1 MLELLSKCGGIQD
14 VGLGLS
20 WDSVTLAGEVSQRA
34 AVLARMGI
42 GRGSVV
48 AIAHS
53 GTARFFADLFAT
65 WSVGAAAAC
74 LDPALTA
81 GEIQNVV
88 NFANCAVLLLDG
100 GRVVD
105 GISVPVVEF

>member
-1 MLELLSKCGGIQD
+1 MLALLSKCGGIED

-20 WDSVTLAGEVSQRA
+20 WDSATLADEVSWRA
-34 AVLARMGI
+34 AVLAQMGV

-48 AIAHS
+48 AIAHG

-74 LDPALTA
+74 LDATLKPSELRT
-81 GEIQNVV
+81 VV
-88 NFANCAVLLLDG
+88 AFSRSAVLL
-100 GRVVD
+100 VD
-105 GISVPVVEF
+105 GAV